1 MNKFITSRYYLHLI
15 VGYCIGYNLTSITN
29 FNLYPTID
37 KIVGVSAI
45 TFIAFCFGFFWEW
58 LQSKFFEGKTDWYDI
73 KWSAIGGFLGSLLC
87 FMFWNNNYIF
97 YGNLILIITF
107 VGREFYRQSVKNR
120 R

>member
-15 VGYCIGYNLTSITN
+15 IGLAIGYNLTSLTD
-29 FNLYPTID
+29 FNKYSIIN
-37 KIVGVSAI
+37 KVVGVSAI

-58 LQSKFFEGKTDWYDI
+58 LQSKFFEGKTDWDDI
-73 KWSAIGGFLGSLLC
+73 KWSAIGGFIGSLLC
-87 FMFWNNNYIF
+87 FIFWNNKYVF